1 MSYSFPSD
9 SVVQCAVYNYYN
21 ATVPNAYTIYYWMY
35 GSAIGNVKYPN
46 SFIVSQYE
54 KDNYSTPA
62 VGDAINQRYRDVLK
76 NAVIK
81 HATDISSNQEEIYIN
96 DVNGVGNFYAIE
108 MFSGGDLY
116 NSPSGQYIASTI
128 NLNVTRGYNGTTI
141 TDDIISY
148 TTATIYTKSTN
159 QIFQDNLNE
168 TLSNSNDIATLGSFT
183 ELLTQQ
189 LGLSTNQLNFGT
201 VRDYVNEN
209 LIFSDVLVETTV
221 REFLVMVNDLI
232 VLSNNSNNK
241 AEYHNILTDLIKV
254 FDQSN
259 LLDFVDYFASVRE
272 FLQMSLTNSVVDSI
286 QKVLTVIINEYF
298 RLIGDNVSVFT
309 EYFSRSVEFIKLK
322 EDLKL
327 SGDILVQISDNFNLS
342 NSLNNS
348 LETNII
354 VKEIIRSTFLIEI
367 NGEQYQCYAL
377 NLDNKALTRYTNYNF
392 NSFAHFNNKY
402 YALGE
407 DGLYD
412 LIYTGEDGEE
422 VISKVKTSFLN
433 ISDNGINILGGLG
446 SLQKTLKTGY
456 FLIKSNGQVGL
467 RVYTDLGDKFD
478 YIVKQEYNENKLR
491 RDFDSGVRGSCFQLE
506 LTIFDDFELEQCE
519 LIPVIHSKRV

>member
-1 MSYSFPSD
+1 MPFAQEIILQGTNYSSYNP
-9 SVVQCAVYNYYN
+9 A
-21 ATVPNAYTIYYWMY
+21 VPNSYTINFWMY
-35 GSAIGNVKYPN
+35 GYWSVNRKLILPSPITSSQVTLWN
-46 SFIVSQYE
+46 S
-54 KDNYSTPA
+54 
-62 VGDAINQRYRDVLK
+62 GDVTTQTTINSMINTLLAGK
-76 NAVIK
+76 VIK
-81 HATDISSNQEEIYIN
+81 FISESGITEQIFINSAAISSMSGNN
-96 DVNGVGNFYAIE
+96 DVN
-108 MFSGGDLY
+108 SG
-116 NSPSGQYIASTI
+116 ASI
-128 NLNVTRGYNGTTI
+128 NPDGGYFPYQINCDVIRGYNGTTI
-141 TDDIISY
+141 QNTNFSY
-148 TTATIYTKSTN
+148 TNSYLYIEGTN
-159 QIFQDNLNE
+159 TFQDNLSE
-168 TLSNSNDIATLGSFT
+168 TLSNSNEVATLGSFT

-189 LGLSTNQLNFGT
+189 LELSTNQLNFGT

-209 LIFSDVLVETTV
+209 LIFSDILVETTV
-221 REFLVMVNDLI
+221 REFLVIVNDLI

-241 AEYHNILTDLIKV
+241 TEYHNTLTDLIKV

-272 FLQMSLTNSVVDSI
+272 FLQMNLTNSVVDSI

-298 RLIGDNVSVFT
+298 RLIGDNVSVFA

-322 EDLKL
+322 EELNL

-354 VKEIIRSTFLIEI
+354 VEEIIRSTFLIEI
-367 NGEQYQCYAL
+367 NGEQYECYAL

-422 VISKVKTSFLN
+422 VVSKVKTSFLN
-433 ISDNGINILGGLG
+433 ISDNGINVLGGLG

-506 LTIFDDFELEQCE
+506 LTVFDDFELEQCE